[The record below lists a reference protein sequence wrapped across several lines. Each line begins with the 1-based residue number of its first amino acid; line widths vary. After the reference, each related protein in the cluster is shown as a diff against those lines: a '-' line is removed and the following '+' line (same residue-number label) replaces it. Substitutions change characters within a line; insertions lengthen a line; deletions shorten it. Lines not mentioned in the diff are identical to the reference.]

1 MICAI
6 HQAVFLL
13 KRQIESQ
20 GRRFLKEGG
29 FSENMYRQRQKAR
42 QRRAAEKSDK
52 SDKSDRSDKSGE
64 SDRSDSSDKPDAP
77 PKNSP

>member
-20 GRRFLKEGG
+20 GRRFLREGG

-42 QRRAAEKSDK
+42 QRRSDQ
-52 SDKSDRSDKSGE
+52 SDRSDRSDG
-64 SDRSDSSDKPDAP
+64 SDRSDRSDAHS
-77 PKNSP
+77 KNSPG